1 MMESKGTPMN
11 KARRNLIQKA
21 IKVLETGNDVD
32 QALAILEDV
41 LYAEEDAYDNIPENL
56 QSSWRAEESE
66 EAIDALNDAIEL
78 LADLQTVGNV
88 DEDKTKDKVQESIGY
103 LEEII

>member
-1 MMESKGTPMN
+1 MN
-11 KARRNLIQKA
+11 KARRKKIQKA
-21 IKVLETGNDVD
+21 IDMLEMGDSVE

-66 EAIDALNDAIEL
+66 EAIDALNDAIDL
-78 LADLQTVGNV
+78 LTDLQSSEDADKDET
-88 DEDKTKDKVQESIGY
+88 EDKIQEAIGC
-103 LEEII
+103 LEEIV

>member
-1 MMESKGTPMN
+1 M
-11 KARRNLIQKA
+11 IQKA
-21 IKVLETGNDVD
+21 IDILETGDGVD

-56 QSSWRAEESE
+56 QGSWRAMDSE

-78 LADLQTVGNV
+78 LTDIQSIDSA
-88 DEDKTKDKVQESIGY
+88 DEDEVEDKIQEAIGC
-103 LEEII
+103 LEEIG

>member
-1 MMESKGTPMN
+1 MN
-11 KARRNLIQKA
+11 KARRKMIQKA
-21 IKVLETGNDVD
+21 IDILEMGDGVD

-56 QSSWRAEESE
+56 QGSWRAEESE

-78 LADLQTVGNV
+78 LTDMQSAEDNSE
-88 DEDKTKDKVQESIGY
+88 DEMEEKIQEVIDS
-103 LEEII
+103 LEEIA

>member
-1 MMESKGTPMN
+1 MN
-11 KARRNLIQKA
+11 KARRKLIQKA
-21 IKVLETGNDVD
+21 INVLEMGNDAD

-88 DEDKTKDKVQESIGY
+88 DEDKTKDKVQEAIGY

>member
-1 MMESKGTPMN
+1 M
-11 KARRNLIQKA
+11 IQKA
-21 IKVLETGNDVD
+21 IDILEMGDSVE

-56 QSSWRAEESE
+56 QGSWRAEESE
-66 EAIDALNDAIEL
+66 EAIDALNDAIDL
-78 LADLQTVGNV
+78 LTDLQAAECA
-88 DEDKTKDKVQESIGY
+88 DEDEAEDKIQEAIGC